1 MNITEELSLR
11 QDYILSP
18 SGKRIIFYHV
28 PTCDNSII
36 LFSYIFFKKNGFQWE
51 WKKKMKQL

>member
-18 SGKRIIFYHV
+18 LGKLIIFYHV

-36 LFSYIFFKKNGFQWE
+36 FSYIFFKKNGFQLE